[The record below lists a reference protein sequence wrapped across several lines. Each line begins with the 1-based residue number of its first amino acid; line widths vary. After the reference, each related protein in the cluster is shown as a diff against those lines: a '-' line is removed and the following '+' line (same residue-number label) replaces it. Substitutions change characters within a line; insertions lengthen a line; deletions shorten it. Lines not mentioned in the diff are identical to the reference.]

1 MLGRIVAKNLVKNF
15 GRDLGKNLGSNL
27 SKNLGKD
34 LGKNLGRNLGKNL
47 SRECGR
53 ESWTEIWAGP
63 LNLTCSPQSDCNAL
77 LSECLEQAIVIFVL
91 RRTFYIRHF
100 FHDHSVFK

>member
-1 MLGRIVAKNLVKNF
+1 MLGRILAKNLGKNS
-15 GRDLGKNLGSNL
+15 GRDLGKNLGRDL

-34 LGKNLGRNLGKNL
+34 LGKNLGTIFAKNLGRK
-47 SRECGR
+47 CGR

>member
-1 MLGRIVAKNLVKNF
+1 MAKNLGKNF
-15 GRDLGKNLGSNL
+15 GRDLGKNLGTIFA
-27 SKNLGKD
+27 
-34 LGKNLGRNLGKNL
+34 KNL
-47 SRECGR
+47 SRKRGP

-77 LSECLEQAIVIFVL
+77 LSECLEQAIEIFVL

-100 FHDHSVFK
+100 FHDHSVVK